1 MPISEILKQIDAEID
16 RLTMVRKILAGETA
30 QPRRGGKRTLSA
42 DARQRIG
49 EAQRRRWAAKRTP
62 VVTVLPPVIP
72 RTRAAQSRAVVSC
85 TTALSGAVPAGPVA
99 VRAADVLARVL
110 TPPPPRRGVLD
121 AANFL
126 N

>member
-1 MPISEILKQIDAEID
+1 MVGILVHGDNHFIVRGPLPD
-16 RLTMVRKILAGETA
+16 RDVAR
-30 QPRRGGKRTLSA
+30 PRMAGKRTLSA
-42 DARQRIG
+42 DARQRIA

-62 VVTVLPPVIP
+62 VVNVVPPVIP

-85 TTALSGAVPAGPVA
+85 TTALSGAVPAGPIA
-99 VRAADVLARVL
+99 VRAADVPARVL

-126 N
+126 T